1 MFFDTAKK
9 LKEEL
14 ASSLSNIKEQFQQ
27 HLDSINDNTNEIQAN
42 YEYLCQLDNKI
53 EKLSQRIDQIQLLLR
68 QVTKSSLVDEDEEFQ
83 VQPLAV
89 KEREVFLVLYAAN
102 KQALSYSEISSS
114 INLTDSLVQQYIT
127 NLIEKGVPIIKEY
140 RLGKP
145 FMRLDEKFKE
155 LQAKKNILNI
165 DESLMKKVF
174 SGS

>member
-1 MFFDTAKK
+1 M
-9 LKEEL
+9 
-14 ASSLSNIKEQFQQ
+14 
-27 HLDSINDNTNEIQAN
+27 
-42 YEYLCQLDNKI
+42 
-53 EKLSQRIDQIQLLLR
+53 
-68 QVTKSSLVDEDEEFQ
+68 VDEDEEFQ